1 MEIDKEGNINMKP
14 LVSTIQNIY
23 NHLQDNESK
32 LLFENR
38 LLYALTGDFKYI
50 QRIITAIP
58 QKVELDKA
66 VEFCKNHTD
75 ELVIYGAGNDLQIL
89 TDLYPD
95 FKIQLICD
103 KSEQKQKAGWQ
114 GIPVI
119 SPNEL
124 LKRKDDVYVAV
135 NTSAFYK
142 EIVQF
147 LLDNDFKED
156 KIINLGVITDSLY
169 SAQYFDKDI
178 MKPQPREMFID
189 GGCFNC
195 GTDKEFIKWCSG
207 DYERIYA
214 FEPDTTNYEHC
225 LEECEK
231 ENIKKIE
238 IYNKGLWNCETELS
252 FQQTGGQGSS
262 IGEGKEVIS
271 TTSIDAIV
279 GDNPISFIKLD
290 VEGAELEALQGAKQT
305 ISRNHPRLAICIYHK
320 PEDVVMIPE
329 YILSLHNDYKL
340 YIRHYQISQCETIV
354 YAL

>member
-1 MEIDKEGNINMKP
+1 MKI
-14 LVSTIQNIY
+14 LADTIRNIY
-23 NHLQDNESK
+23 NHLQDNESR
-32 LLFENR
+32 LFFENR
-38 LLYALTGDFKYI
+38 LLYTLTGDYKYI
-50 QRIITAIP
+50 QRMIAGLP
-58 QKVELDKA
+58 QKIELDKA
-66 VEFCKNHTD
+66 IEFCKNHED
-75 ELVIYGAGNDLQIL
+75 KVVIYGAGNDLLIL

-103 KSEQKQKAGWQ
+103 KSEQKQKSGWR

-119 SPNEL
+119 SPDEL

-147 LLDNDFKED
+147 LLDNGFRED
-156 KIINLGVITDSLY
+156 NIINLGAITNSLY

-178 MKPQPREMFID
+178 IKPQPGEIFID
-189 GGCFNC
+189 GGCFDC

-214 FEPDTTNYEHC
+214 FEPDTISYERC

-238 IYNKGLWNCETELS
+238 IYNKGLWNRKTKLS
-252 FQQTGGQGSS
+252 FQQTGRQGSS
-262 IGEGKEVIS
+262 IGGGEEVIS

-279 GDNPISFIKLD
+279 GDKSVSFIKLD
-290 VEGAELEALQGAKQT
+290 VEGAELEALQGAEQT
-305 ISRNHPRLAICIYHK
+305 ISKNHPRLAICIYHK
-320 PEDVVMIPE
+320 PEDIVTIPE

-340 YIRHYQISQCETIV
+340 YIRHYRIDKWEETIV